1 MHDTCRILVTG
12 SNGFVGEALFNYL
25 QEVEQY
31 HVSGSVRTAD
41 VARENLFTVSELS
54 ENTDWFDALKGQ
66 HVVVHVAAR
75 AHVMDDSVG
84 EPLAEYRRVNVAGT
98 LNLARQAASA
108 GVSRFIFISS
118 IKVNGESTII
128 GSPFQHLDKAM
139 PKDPYG
145 ISKAEA
151 EAGLWQ
157 INKES
162 GMEIVIIRP
171 PLVYGPGVK
180 ANFSSMMKL
189 VSKNYPLPLGAICNR
204 RSMVA
209 LDNLINLISTC
220 INHPKAANQ
229 TFLVSDDQDVSTTE
243 LLRIMAHAFGKKA
256 KLIPIPISWIRGV
269 ATLLGKK
276 VVTDRLCGSLQVDI
290 THTKN
295 TLGWRPPV
303 TMEQQLAKIAAS
315 MLSPRDV

>member
-1 MHDTCRILVTG
+1 MHDICRILVTG

-108 GVSRFIFISS
+108 GVRRFIFISS
-118 IKVNGESTII
+118 IKVNGESTTI

-145 ISKAEA
+145 ISKSEA
-151 EAGLWQ
+151 ESGLWQ

-180 ANFSSMMKL
+180 ANFLSMMKL

-229 TFLVSDDQDVSTTE
+229 TFLVSDDHDISTTK
-243 LLRIMAHAFGKKA
+243 LLEMMTQAAGKSPRLLPVPMSWLRLA
-256 KLIPIPISWIRGV
+256 GKL
-269 ATLLGKK
+269 TGKQA
-276 VVTDRLCGSLQVDI
+276 VIERLCGNLQIDI
-290 THTKN
+290 SHTKT
-295 TLGWRPPV
+295 TLGWQPPISLEEGV
-303 TMEQQLAKIAAS
+303 KRCFIEDKEGC
-315 MLSPRDV
+315 

>member
-1 MHDTCRILVTG
+1 MHDICRILVTG

-66 HVVVHVAAR
+66 NVVVHVAAR

-108 GVSRFIFISS
+108 GVRRFIFISS
-118 IKVNGESTII
+118 IKVNGESTTI

-145 ISKAEA
+145 ISKSEA
-151 EAGLWQ
+151 ESGLWQ

-180 ANFSSMMKL
+180 ANFLSMMKL

-229 TFLVSDDQDVSTTE
+229 TFLVSDDHDISTTK
-243 LLRIMAHAFGKKA
+243 LLEMMTQAAGKSPRLLPVPMSWLRLA
-256 KLIPIPISWIRGV
+256 GKL
-269 ATLLGKK
+269 TGKQA
-276 VVTDRLCGSLQVDI
+276 VIERLCGNLQIDI
-290 THTKN
+290 SHTKT
-295 TLGWRPPV
+295 TLGWQPPISLEEGV
-303 TMEQQLAKIAAS
+303 KRCFIEDKEGC
-315 MLSPRDV
+315 